1 MITVDQKMR
10 KPIYEQ
16 LVDNVKNLVTRGV
29 MQPDEQLPS
38 VRALATE
45 LAVNPNTVQKAYSEL
60 ERQKIIYSLP
70 GRGNY
75 VCPDIQEIKEMRQ
88 AEYKRGLKSMLKG
101 LVAAGMGPDEL
112 KDAVANILKEVTDD
126 DGK

>member
-1 MITVDQKMR
+1 MR

-112 KDAVANILKEVTDD
+112 RDTVTNILKEVTDD